1 MDCLIQ
7 TPKRSEQGIVQDA
20 QPKSTVYSV
29 PQYQCDSGE
38 GYSLRYLDFE
48 QSMRFSGLYASIA
61 CLPLF
66 WFLSG
71 SGSVLAKSGF
81 CQLEPSKCIV

>member
-48 QSMRFSGLYASIA
+48 QSMHFQASMLVSLA
-61 CLPLF
+61 CRC
-66 WFLSG
+66 SG
-71 SGSVLAKSGF
+71 SCLAQGVSLRRVAF
-81 CQLEPSKCIV
+81 VNLSLPNA